1 LLHLELYLF
10 LFAKYGYKW
19 AVYTSTIN
27 LTLKRERERR
37 RRSRGRKR
45 RRRGGGVQHTI
56 KVVSEKA
63 LSSFAASMHYK
74 LVRVSGLH
82 LYIHYLNIH
91 YVTSFINYLRMCKTI
106 SVESSAFGQVRNLII
121 FLCCNAKMVHSMTT

>member
-1 LLHLELYLF
+1 LERDVKKTELIGRSPLRRQRLALDYRTNEEEDPTDLYLF
-10 LFAKYGYKW
+10 LSAKDGYNW

-27 LTLKRERERR
+27 LTLKKRERER
-37 RRSRGRKR
+37 KR
-45 RRRGGGVQHTI
+45 AQHII

-63 LSSFAASMHYK
+63 LSSFAASMHNK
-74 LVRVSGLH
+74 QVRVSGLH

-106 SVESSAFGQVRNLII
+106 SVESSVFGQV
-121 FLCCNAKMVHSMTT
+121 